1 MPSLHRPTT
10 TVTNVVT
17 KEGECSVNI
26 ALEITIKLDGD
37 GIVLAAGAQT
47 AEQKKQ
53 QEEDDKVNFA
63 IPDVSSQKKLKFGK
77 NTKE

>member
-10 TVTNVVT
+10 TITNIVT
-17 KEGECSVNI
+17 KDGECNVNV

-37 GIVLAAGAQT
+37 GIVLAQT

-53 QEEDDKVNFA
+53 QKEDDEVNFT
-63 IPDVSSQKKLKFGK
+63 IPDFSSNKKLKFGK
-77 NTKE
+77 EDR

>member
-1 MPSLHRPTT
+1 MASIIRPSETR
-10 TVTNVVT
+10 VVT
-17 KEGECSVNI
+17 KDGECHVSI

-37 GIVLAAGAQT
+37 GIVLAANAQS

-63 IPDVSSQKKLKFGK
+63 IPDFSSTQKLKFGK
-77 NTKE
+77 TH